1 MGQEEG
7 GGEVTYTSE
16 AAGATGG
23 QTTLTVTFMC
33 SRCGRVLGTY
43 TGRYF
48 VAEGLK
54 RVLCLEC
61 HMELFGR
68 KAEEG

>member
-1 MGQEEG
+1 MSGAKIREA
-7 GGEVTYTSE
+7 EVATTS
-16 AAGATGG
+16 ATGG
-23 QTTLTVTFMC
+23 QTTSLTVTFMC
-33 SRCGRVLGTY
+33 SRCGRALGTY
-43 TGRYF
+43 TGKYF

-68 KAEEG
+68 KAEGG